1 MKNKSP
7 DQINTMSLDAKLK
20 LAENYMRQ
28 TPRESVSSQIEAR
41 MRIYIAANGESNE
54 DRITLLDEWVGDI
67 LADE

>member
-1 MKNKSP
+1 MR
-7 DQINTMSLDAKLK
+7 